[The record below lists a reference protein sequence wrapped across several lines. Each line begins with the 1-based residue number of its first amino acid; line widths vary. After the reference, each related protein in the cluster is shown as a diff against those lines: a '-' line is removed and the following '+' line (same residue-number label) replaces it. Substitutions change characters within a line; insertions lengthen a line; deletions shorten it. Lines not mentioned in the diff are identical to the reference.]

1 MKARLTLKPYQ
12 RGAKKL
18 SRQYGDRLLYVRYRY
33 DPVRKKR
40 ITTVELIVEE
50 VNWNPQA
57 TFAANQRVHL
67 RVEVTERDVQKQ
79 VKQAGGTWNQ
89 QRKVWELRYD
99 AVLALGLTDRIVG
112 EVGASS

>member
-50 VNWNPQA
+50 VNWEPRA
-57 TFAANQRVHL
+57 TFAADQCVDL
-67 RVEVTERDVQKQ
+67 QVGVTERNVQKR
-79 VKQAGGTWNQ
+79 VKQAGGIWNQ

-99 AVLALGLTDRIVG
+99 AVVALELTDRIVG
-112 EVGASS
+112 EAGVSS